1 MLMTNLFLY
10 RGERHCTH
18 QIQAAYIFDTYKIQH
33 FYNTAYPSCL
43 YPTDTAFYFLL
54 IKLTNKSSSLLACAL
69 LRQSILSGNHAM
81 TLVQERWKMRIVI
94 LLLAFSAAA
103 ISFQSLKYPKVL
115 RIDNNPSFALSAVD
129 DSGNGGATRSRAEKR
144 GDRNVIICDIAA
156 SAYAWPFCE
165 ASFDLRPNSGKDAG
179 TDLSNFSRVQLW
191 LKFTSPN
198 ASSIRVQ
205 VRNFN
210 SAYSKNEATLKY
222 SAIELYNTQQ
232 NPITVPLTSFQV
244 PTWWIVTNK
253 IPPELSN
260 PDFSNA
266 IAFEVATG
274 SNIKPGHYEIEIERI
289 ELQGKYLDNSTLYL
303 GLLLLWGCAAIFYIV
318 ERIKYIRD
326 ELAYANQHRHKL
338 EELNSLLHV
347 KSKDLEE
354 RLTRDPLTGT
364 LNREGIAFL
373 FDIHNNKYNGS
384 KLSLIFIDI
393 DYFKRVND
401 TYGHLTGDQVLIQFA
416 KV

>member
-1 MLMTNLFLY
+1 MTNLFLY

-43 YPTDTAFYFLL
+43 YFTDTAFYFLL
-54 IKLTNKSSSLLACAL
+54 IKLTNKSSRLLACAL

-115 RIDNNPSFALSAVD
+115 RIDNNPRFTLSAVD

-165 ASFDLRPNSGKDAG
+165 ASFDLRPNSSKDAG

-338 EELNSLLHV
+338 EELNNLLH
-347 KSKDLEE
+347 
-354 RLTRDPLTGT
+354 
-364 LNREGIAFL
+364 
-373 FDIHNNKYNGS
+373 
-384 KLSLIFIDI
+384 
-393 DYFKRVND
+393 
-401 TYGHLTGDQVLIQFA
+401 
-416 KV
+416 